1 MAYYLP
7 LFCFMYLAFNLIKQI
22 YKRDVSVV
30 RVHNTGGERKLC
42 KCAVKILSSKVVSF
56 IGLKQLRLP
65 GDFKQKSAANG
76 IETTNENKIGEA
88 ISTME
93 TYIENTET
101 KRRYGKANVVD
112 EINQDVLSV
121 EWIYLAR
128 FLDRIFFIIHIT
140 VWCYHTFFT
149 G

>member
-1 MAYYLP
+1 M
-7 LFCFMYLAFNLIKQI
+7 FCFMYLSFNLIKQI
-22 YKRDVSVV
+22 YMQDVSVV

-42 KCAVKILSSKVVSF
+42 KCAVKFLSSKAVSF
-56 IGLKQLRLP
+56 IGLKRLSLAAE
-65 GDFKQKSAANG
+65 FTQNSATNSL
-76 IETTNENKIGEA
+76 ETANENKIGETRQT

-101 KRRYGKANVVD
+101 KRRYSKANVVD
-112 EINQDVLSV
+112 EIHQDVLSV